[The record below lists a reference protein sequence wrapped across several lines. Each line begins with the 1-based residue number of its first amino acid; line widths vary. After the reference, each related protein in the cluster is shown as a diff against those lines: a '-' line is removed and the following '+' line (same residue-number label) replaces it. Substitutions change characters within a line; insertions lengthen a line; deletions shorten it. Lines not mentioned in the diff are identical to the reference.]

1 MPDNA
6 ITLIGNL
13 VENPVLRITAS
24 GVSVCGFRLASTP
37 RRFDRTEQRWVDG
50 STLYLRI
57 SCWRQLAEN
66 VAASLS
72 RGDRALVVGRLRQ
85 NNFETQDGDRRVSY
99 EIDAEAVAAEL
110 TWRPVEVRRTAR
122 SSTTPADG
130 LAAGDPFADPGPI
143 SGDPFSADG
152 VGFGGAGQGD
162 DDPAVSGDVPVADD
176 GRGGGVPDGPVG
188 SGAMPVRGSAE
199 PTSGAAPAAPS
210 ESGLRS
216 ALASPGAIA
225 VTDDMLGTGGVSGTR
240 AVELAGQGLRL
251 VELGAGSGV
260 EVGAAVDV
268 EAVLGGGPGRAPVAE
283 TEAVPRL
290 RALFDDA
297 LRSVEPRHRSGGEA
311 AQRLSTRAARG
322 PFHLVPRANR
332 AVGERPI
339 GLADVVGER
348 RLRGLGGAIG

>member
-152 VGFGGAGQGD
+152 IGFGGAGQGD
-162 DDPAVSGDVPVADD
+162 DDPAVAGDVPLADD

-188 SGAMPVRGSAE
+188 SDAMPARGPAA
-199 PTSGAAPAAPS
+199 PTSGAAPA
-210 ESGLRS
+210 ESSLRS
-216 ALASPGAIA
+216 ALTSPGASA
-225 VTDDMLGTGGVSGTR
+225 VTEDMLGADGVGGTR
-240 AVELAGQGLRL
+240 AVELADQGLRL
-251 VELGAGSGV
+251 VELGADSGV
-260 EVGAAVDV
+260 EVGAGVDV
-268 EAVLGGGPGRAPVAE
+268 EAVLGDGPGRALVAE
-283 TEAVPRL
+283 AVAVPRL

-297 LRSVEPRHRSGGEA
+297 LRSVEPLHQSRSEA
-311 AQRLSTRAARG
+311 AQRLSTRAAPG

-348 RLRGLGGAIG
+348 RLRGLGGATG

>member
-85 NNFETQDGDRRVSY
+85 NNYETQDGDRRVSY

-162 DDPAVSGDVPVADD
+162 DDQAVAGDAPPADD
-176 GRGGGVPDGPVG
+176 GRGDGVPAGPEG
-188 SGAMPVRGSAE
+188 FDAMPVRGLAE
-199 PTSGAAPAAPS
+199 PAPGAAPA
-210 ESGLRS
+210 ESSLRS
-216 ALASPGAIA
+216 ALTSPGASA
-225 VTDDMLGTGGVSGTR
+225 VTDDMSVTDGVGGTR
-240 AVELAGQGLRL
+240 AGELADQGLRL
-251 VELGAGSGV
+251 VELGTDSGV
-260 EVGAAVDV
+260 EVGAGADVGAVFGD
-268 EAVLGGGPGRAPVAE
+268 GPGRASMAE
-283 TEAVPRL
+283 AEAEAVPRL

-297 LRSVEPRHRSGGEA
+297 LRSVEPHQSGGVA

-322 PFHLVPRANR
+322 PFHLASRANR